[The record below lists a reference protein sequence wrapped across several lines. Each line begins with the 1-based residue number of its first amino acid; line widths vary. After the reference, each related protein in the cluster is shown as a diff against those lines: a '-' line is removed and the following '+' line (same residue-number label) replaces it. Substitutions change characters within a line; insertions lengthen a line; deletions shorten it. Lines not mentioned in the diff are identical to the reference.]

1 MRLSRTTPTTVT
13 ITSDDGEEL
22 TWDISSFN
30 SGKMSSSE
38 ELFKEVN
45 GYLAQAQPENKK
57 RIFAVYK
64 EIHHEI
70 VNAASSVELEP
81 ILTKLVADLYREI
94 PLSLVESWLSF
105 YGDVVYRADLKERHS
120 PDDRNPGRTYLKS
133 DYKDLVTF
141 ATMLRFMIPIL
152 GEYIPIIR
160 RTIRNDATQIKEY
173 FSLRIIRMTELVD
186 CRGFQRLQLYVSSY
200 ARDEELKMNSAIIK
214 QLSSAEKIDYVTAH
228 TIVRRLAGGEVDA
241 DVVKGD
247 LISNIFSNVKHLFRT
262 MDGKFGGFNQKFPT
276 DQGGDAKDESSLVER
291 WRIAQSITTGDK
303 QTFSVF
309 LRDILK
315 VCQSRD
321 PSIPASLVK
330 EVVSANKDFK
340 PIDILDHHT
349 LLSQWVLAG
358 RIAHEAIPSMH
369 GQERIATL
377 IATQALVIHWGFPVL
392 GLLATASV
400 INRDDYIDTIADQRD
415 QPTHATVDKLNK
427 LYPYQNSKGSNARQA
442 NYAYVAITTWAKMV
456 RGDIWY
462 VRVPKSL
469 REEFKSVVENHNRMI
484 VPPGIAELMAQLVI
498 YIAEKRNEE
507 YLAKQATQQTQH
519 ATNQFGI

>member
-1 MRLSRTTPTTVT
+1 MKMARTTPTTVS
-13 ITSDDGEEL
+13 ITSDTGEEL

-45 GYLAQAQPENKK
+45 GYLLQAQPENRK

-64 EIHHEI
+64 EIHHEV
-70 VNAASSVELEP
+70 VNASSSVELEP
-81 ILTKLVADLYREI
+81 KLTKLVSDLYNEI

-105 YGDVVYRADLKERHS
+105 YGDVTYRADLKERHS

-133 DYKDLVTF
+133 DYKDLVSF
-141 ATMLRFMIPIL
+141 ATMLRFLIPIL

-160 RTIRNDATQIKEY
+160 RTIRTDVTQIKEY
-173 FSLRIIRMTELVD
+173 FSLRIIRMTELVE
-186 CRGFQRLQLYVSSY
+186 CRGFQRLQRYVAAY

-228 TIVRRLAGGEVDA
+228 TVVRRLAGGEVDA

-262 MDGKFGGFNQKFPT
+262 MDGKFGGYNQKYPT
-276 DQGGDAKDESSLVER
+276 EQSGDAKDESSLVER
-291 WRIAQSITTGDK
+291 WRITQSITTGDK

-309 LRDILK
+309 LRDVTQ
-315 VCQSRD
+315 VCLSRD
-321 PSIPASLVK
+321 PTIPTSLIN
-330 EVVSANKDFK
+330 EVVRANKDFK

-358 RIAHEAIPSMH
+358 RVAHEAIPSMH

-377 IATQALVIHWGFPVL
+377 VASQALIIHWGFPVL

-400 INRDDYIDTIADQRD
+400 INRDEYVDTIADQRD

-427 LYPYQNSKGSNARQA
+427 LFPYQNSKGSNARQS
-442 NYAYVAITTWAKMV
+442 NYAYVAVTTWAKMV
-456 RGDIWY
+456 RGDIWQ
-462 VRVPKSL
+462 VRIPKSL

-484 VPPGIAELMAQLVI
+484 VPPGIAELMAQLI
-498 YIAEKRNEE
+498 IFISEKHNEE
-507 YLAKQATQQTQH
+507 YAAKQAAKTQQANT
-519 ATNQFGI
+519 FGI